1 MPDKSAPALN
11 KALVAAL
18 KQKDN
23 LLDKALEEAF
33 LAVPRHLFLPDSTL
47 EAAYADEAVAV
58 KRDPDGSVLSSA
70 SQPTMIAIML
80 RQLRLRPGDN
90 VLEIGAGTGYNAA
103 LMQHIVG
110 QRGTV
115 TAVELDNG
123 MAQTAIINLQRAR
136 LGAQVLIV
144 NADGALGYAP
154 RASYD
159 RIIATVG
166 LWDVPPGWV
175 KQLKPDGILVVPL
188 WVEGTQMS
196 AAFQVQPD
204 GTLFSRRNIP
214 CAFITLRGMAAGPQL
229 TRRVGNSTLLV
240 SSNDIKKIDSVALHT
255 LLSDDTELNNL
266 GLSLESETLWR
277 STLPFITLHKPDG
290 YQFMHYGVGENQR
303 EYGLEGQGF
312 GLMTRGSAAFLNYE
326 GQGVVNCFGSADA
339 FLTLREIV
347 MKWEQQGRPG
357 SDTIR
362 LQLLPKDG
370 SEPNAVVD
378 RPNVKVYSREFHDLR
393 VWMES

>member
-1 MPDKSAPALN
+1 
-11 KALVAAL
+11 
-18 KQKDN
+18 
-23 LLDKALEEAF
+23 
-33 LAVPRHLFLPDSTL
+33 
-47 EAAYADEAVAV
+47 
-58 KRDPDGSVLSSA
+58 
-70 SQPTMIAIML
+70 
-80 RQLRLRPGDN
+80 
-90 VLEIGAGTGYNAA
+90 
-103 LMQHIVG
+103 
-110 QRGTV
+110 
-115 TAVELDNG
+115 
-123 MAQTAIINLQRAR
+123 
-136 LGAQVLIV
+136 
-144 NADGALGYAP
+144 
-154 RASYD
+154 
-159 RIIATVG
+159 
-166 LWDVPPGWV
+166 
-175 KQLKPDGILVVPL
+175 
-188 WVEGTQMS
+188 
-196 AAFQVQPD
+196 
-204 GTLFSRRNIP
+204 
-214 CAFITLRGMAAGPQL
+214 
-229 TRRVGNSTLLV
+229 
-240 SSNDIKKIDSVALHT
+240 VALHT